1 MFMDHLPKAQ
11 ELRERS
17 LACEASASKAA
28 NLEVKKCYQLLAT
41 HYAALADIEERYAAA
56 SQSPGVPQKRPQF

>member
-1 MFMDHLPKAQ
+1 MDHLAKAQ

-17 LACEASASKAA
+17 LACEASAGKAA

-41 HYAALADIEERYAAA
+41 HYAALADVEERYAAA
-56 SQSPGVPQKRPQF
+56 PGSLGVLQK